1 MKEIMAVIRMP
12 MMGKTKNALTEA
24 GIAAFFAQEALG
36 RGKGLVNQALLDG
49 ANAGSEEAIAQ
60 LGEKGRL
67 YPKRVLS
74 VIVPDEQVENVVSTI
89 LRINKTGK
97 QGDGKIF
104 VMPVFDAVRVRTGE
118 EGTDAID

>member
-12 MMGKTKNALTEA
+12 MMGKTKDALTEA

-36 RGKGLVNQALLDG
+36 RGKGLVNQALLEG

-67 YPKRVLS
+67 YPKRILS
-74 VIVPDEQVENVVSTI
+74 VVVPDADVETVISTI
-89 LRINKTGK
+89 LSVNKSGK

-104 VMPVFDAVRVRTGE
+104 VMPLYDSVRVRTGE
-118 EGTDAID
+118 EGEAAID